1 MHLDAP
7 TLQALRDQTL
17 PTGEARALAAHLDG
31 GCEDCERFLAGLGEA
46 DALDGLVDGALGR
59 LARSAAPA
67 QGAGHDLEFARIMGR
82 VRRPTSVRRWVT
94 GLAIAATVAL
104 AGVSALLPRS
114 PAPDRWD
121 GMKGAA
127 MQPVPLRLRFLVL
140 SPASGGSP
148 GGSPALE
155 RGVSGQAVPAAASLQ
170 FQVELGREAEVV
182 LAHDVGGRS
191 EPFFR
196 ARLPAGRSVV
206 TVAGQ
211 PAAFPL
217 ARLSGPQRFLA
228 LASEQPIE
236 PGDVARAVAGT
247 PAPPQATQP
256 ISLDQVEVIV
266 K

>member
-7 TLQALRDQTL
+7 TLKALRDQTL

-31 GCEDCERFLAGLGEA
+31 GCEACERFLAGPGGA
-46 DALDGLVDGALGR
+46 DALDGLVDRALGR
-59 LARSAAPA
+59 LARPAATPSQA
-67 QGAGHDLEFARIMGR
+67 AGHDLEFARIMGQ
-82 VRRPTSVRRWVT
+82 VRRPSSARRWVT
-94 GLAIAATVAL
+94 GLAVAATVAL
-104 AGVSALLPRS
+104 AGVSALLPRA

-140 SPASGGSP
+140 SPADGGP
-148 GGSPALE
+148 PALE
-155 RGVSGQAVPAAASLQ
+155 RGISGQAVPSDASLQ

-182 LAHDVGGRS
+182 LAHAVGGRS

-228 LASEQPIE
+228 LASEQAIE

-247 PAPPQATQP
+247 PAPPQASQP